1 MMWALICYAFV
12 LTSEGITAWSYFEQ
26 VFERK
31 GSRKVEI
38 WMFILGYSLLF
49 ALSQFKNVLINTIAF
64 LFVNFILLFKNYT
77 CKKLIGIIQIGFLTM
92 VMGGTE
98 ILASVLL
105 SPISHDFG
113 AYKYDLSVMISF
125 AVLGRLLYFSIM

>member
-31 GSRKVEI
+31 SGRKVEI

-77 CKKLIGIIQIGFLTM
+77 CKKLISMIY
-92 VMGGTE
+92 
-98 ILASVLL
+98 L
-105 SPISHDFG
+105 S
-113 AYKYDLSVMISF
+113 
-125 AVLGRLLYFSIM
+125 

>member
-12 LTSEGITAWSYFEQ
+12 LTSEGITAWSYLEQ

-49 ALSQFKNVLINTIAF
+49 ALSQFKM
-64 LFVNFILLFKNYT
+64 Y
-77 CKKLIGIIQIGFLTM
+77 
-92 VMGGTE
+92 
-98 ILASVLL
+98 
-105 SPISHDFG
+105 
-113 AYKYDLSVMISF
+113 
-125 AVLGRLLYFSIM
+125 